1 MNKQTTKPNFLQK
14 LQTKW
19 GVNSL
24 FQVVLILL
32 TFAFT
37 GLTVMF
43 IKNPLLNFMG
53 IDMSTGGF
61 WKSFLYFLFVLP
73 VYQIILLF
81 YGTLLGQ
88 FSFFWEKEKQLVRL
102 FSRSRKKEA

>member
-1 MNKQTTKPNFLQK
+1 MTQQSTKPSFLRK

-43 IKNPLLNFMG
+43 IKNPLLNFLS

-61 WKSFLYFLFVLP
+61 WKSFLYFVFVLP
-73 VYQIILLF
+73 VYQVILLF

-102 FSRSRKKEA
+102 FSRNRAKK